1 MNILLADDHHIV
13 RQGMQFVIEDLVEDV
28 YFYHASSIQQIRDN
42 VKEHTFDLA
51 VLDAQLPDGNCL
63 SILSEMK
70 TLQPNLKILVFTSFD
85 EEQYS
90 LKFIHEGANGFLS
103 KLSDEEEIKEA
114 ISQMINEGCYYPPLT
129 QAFLKS
135 SSNVTDALN
144 PINQLSERELEIA
157 LLYARGDGNL
167 EIANKLD
174 IKQNTV
180 STYKK
185 RIFEKLGIDNL
196 VELIELIK
204 EYHHSL

>member
-114 ISQMINEGCYYPPLT
+114 ISQMINEGYYYPPLT